1 MSPRA
6 KICQIVPTTFHG
18 ISSGRAITTRQKA
31 TVHPWRGMARATTTP
46 RGISMART
54 MAENKRLRH
63 RASRKR
69 APSSLFGSSSSAN
82 QPTPFQKNWLLPKVS
97 CTE

>member
-1 MSPRA
+1 MSLRA

-18 ISSGRAITTRQKA
+18 ISSGRAISTRQTA
-31 TVHPWRGMARATTTP
+31 TFQPSRGMARATTMP
-46 RGISMART
+46 SGISMAR
-54 MAENKRLRH
+54 MIAENRRLRH
-63 RASRKR
+63 SASKKR
-69 APSSLFGSSSSAN
+69 PPSSFDGSSRSWN